1 MTRLMVAAVVYPMV
15 QAVLFG
21 AGLIAV
27 LILAPQV
34 TAQVSIPLTIGVT
47 AMASLP
53 ISWMIAPRL
62 MARYRRRK
70 SVAVQKGVET

>member
-34 TAQVSIPLTIGVT
+34 SAQVSIPLTIGVT

-62 MARYRRRK
+62 MARHRRRAK
-70 SVAVQKGVET
+70 LPLRQD

>member
-21 AGLIAV
+21 AGLIAA

-34 TAQVSIPLTIGVT
+34 SAQVSIPLTIGVT

-70 SVAVQKGVET
+70 SASR

>member
-21 AGLIAV
+21 AGLIAA

-34 TAQVSIPLTIGVT
+34 SAQVSIPLTIGVT

-62 MARYRRRK
+62 MARYRRRAK
-70 SVAVQKGVET
+70 LPLRQD

>member
-53 ISWMIAPRL
+53 ISWMIAPWL
-62 MARYRRRK
+62 MARYRRRAK
-70 SVAVQKGVET
+70 LPLRQD